1 MRTVIL
7 NRSNLIEDGQNNKLV
22 FKFPSSVKFDKS
34 YVSVSSVSMYYSW
47 FNITASLGNNTFTY
61 YWKDRSVTP
70 QDQTTTITIP
80 DGLYNIDQ
88 LNTYLQ
94 STLILANRYLI
105 NTATGAYKFYLEF
118 LINPTRYAVQ
128 INLGQVPSS
137 VTNIPP
143 AGFTAPTAG
152 FNYSLTTTTV
162 GFPLADFSPYL
173 TIGQKLGDLI
183 GFEAGTIPSPTT
195 TAASEELST
204 KSPNLQP
211 NATVL
216 ISCSGVDN
224 PVAQPSSIIYSITP
238 SVGVGEAIIDKPP
251 AFLWCKLISGF
262 YNQFQV
268 TLLGTDLNPL
278 KINDPQ
284 MTIILA
290 FAQEDEVKTK

>member
-47 FNITASLGNNTFTY
+47 FNITASLANNTFTY
-61 YWKDRSVTP
+61 FWKNSAGT
-70 QDQTTTITIP
+70 DQTTTITIP

-128 INLGQVPSS
+128 INLGQVPISL
-137 VTNIPP
+137 P
-143 AGFTAPTAG
+143 AGFTAPTTG
-152 FNYSLTTTTV
+152 FNGV
-162 GFPLADFSPYL
+162 GGFPNTVFSPYL

-224 PVAQPSSIIYSITP
+224 PIAQPSSIIYSITP

-268 TLLGTDLNPL
+268 TLLGTDLTPL

>member
-1 MRTVIL
+1 MRTVVL
-7 NRSNLIEDGQNNKLV
+7 NTSNLIQDGQNNKLV

-34 YVSVSSVSMYYSW
+34 YVAVSSINMYYSW
-47 FNITASLGNNTFTY
+47 FNISTSLANNTFTY
-61 YWKDRSVTP
+61 YWKDSVGT
-70 QDQTTTITIP
+70 DQTTTITIP

-88 LNTYLQ
+88 LNTYLH

-105 NTATGAYKFYLEF
+105 NNATGAYLFYLNF

-128 INLGQVPSS
+128 IDLGQVPIT
-137 VTNIPP
+137 VP
-143 AGFTAPTAG
+143 AGFSVPSAG
-152 FNYSLTTTTV
+152 FNGAG
-162 GFPLADFSPYL
+162 GFPNTVFSPYL

-195 TAASEELST
+195 TSASETLST

-211 NATVL
+211 NSTVL
-216 ISCSGVDN
+216 VSCSGVDN
-224 PVAQPSSIIYSITP
+224 NVAIPNSIIYSITP
-238 SVGVGEAIIDKPP
+238 SVSVGEAIIDKPP

-262 YNQFQV
+262 YNQFQIS
-268 TLLGTDLNPL
+268 LLGTDFNPL
-278 KINDPQ
+278 QINDPQ

>member
-22 FKFPSSVKFDKS
+22 FKFPSSVKFDNS
-34 YVSVSSVSMYYSW
+34 YVSVASIHMYYSW
-47 FNITASLGNNTFTY
+47 FNITTSLGNNTFTY
-61 YWKDRSVTP
+61 YWRSNAGA
-70 QDQTTTITIP
+70 DQTTTITIP

-128 INLGQVPSS
+128 INLGQVPTSL
-137 VTNIPP
+137 P
-143 AGFTAPTAG
+143 AGFTAPSAG
-152 FNYSLTTTTV
+152 FNTT
-162 GFPLADFSPYL
+162 GFPDAVFSPYL
-173 TIGQKLGDLI
+173 TIGQKLGDLL
-183 GFEAGTIPSPTT
+183 GFEAGTIGSVYPTA
-195 TAASEELST
+195 TATENLST

-268 TLLGTDLNPL
+268 TLLGTDLTPL

-290 FAQEDEVKTK
+290 FAQEDEVKSK

>member
-1 MRTVIL
+1 
-7 NRSNLIEDGQNNKLV
+7 
-22 FKFPSSVKFDKS
+22 
-34 YVSVSSVSMYYSW
+34 MYYSW
-47 FNITASLGNNTFTY
+47 FNITASLANNTFTY
-61 YWKDRSVTP
+61 YWRSNAGA
-70 QDQTTTITIP
+70 DQTTTITIP

-94 STLILANRYLI
+94 STLILANRYVT

-128 INLGQVPSS
+128 INLGQVP
-137 VTNIPP
+137 TATP
-143 AGFTAPTAG
+143 AGFTDPTAG
-152 FNYSLTTTTV
+152 FNTTGFPDALFSPSLTILK
-162 GFPLADFSPYL
+162 P
-173 TIGQKLGDLI
+173 LGDLL
-183 GFEAGTIPSPTT
+183 GFEAGTIGSVFS
-195 TAASEELST
+195 TATATENLST